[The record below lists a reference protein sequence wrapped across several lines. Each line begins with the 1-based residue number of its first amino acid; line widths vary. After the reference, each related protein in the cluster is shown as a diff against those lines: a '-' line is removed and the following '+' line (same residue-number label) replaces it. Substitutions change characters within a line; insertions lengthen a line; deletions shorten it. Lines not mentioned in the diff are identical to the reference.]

1 MDFNDT
7 PEEAKFR
14 KEASIGSRPM
24 HHLKKALRIAGEQ
37 LQKKRDLKKSKLG
50 KRNFTTAVGH
60 AYTGLN
66 NMVVESLHQSKE

>member
-1 MDFNDT
+1 
-7 PEEAKFR
+7 
-14 KEASIGSRPM
+14 M

-50 KRNFTTAVGH
+50 KRNFTKADGH